1 MGGLSFLSFL
11 DTLNTQEGFSLLI
24 HAEIWV
30 DILASVEAAEYYVP
44 VSNQETIVTFGYL
57 GILKGFKLYTDM
69 FLKDEDQFVPSG
81 CAYLAETD
89 QIRRWVT
96 SKKMDLNAKPVFNR

>member
-1 MGGLSFLSFL
+1 MVGLSFLNFL
-11 DTLNTQEGFSLLI
+11 DTLNTQEGLSLLI

-30 DILASVEAAEYYVP
+30 DILACVEAADYYVP
-44 VSNQETIVTFGYL
+44 VSKKDTIITSGYL
-57 GILKGFKLYTDM
+57 GSLKGFKLFTDM

-89 QIRRWVT
+89 QVIRWLT
-96 SKKMDLNAKPVFNR
+96 DKKTDLNAKPVFNR